1 MQPRDGRGYALP
13 RLCRC
18 VSAPARVG
26 FGWRDAVYAAGV
38 ALLAVLCAV
47 L

>member
-18 VSAPARVG
+18 VSGTRAG
-26 FGWRDAVYAAGV
+26 FGWRDAVYAAV
-38 ALLAVLCAV
+38 VVLLAVLCAV